1 QGPLAE
7 TAPGLELASSVSDPY
22 DGYVIETFIP
32 FDLLP
37 APVDPENMTMN
48 IFIYDSDTNDLTGQ
62 TRLGWS
68 VWGGVQGD
76 PYRWGH
82 VHLEGY
88 TASGEGELEPP
99 QMPLEAARSVDSP
112 WSILQSAEDGVPLAG
127 APAVSEAEAVQ
138 VSDGPTVE
146 GGTLTATVQA
156 GDAGGQI
163 HAFALDQDGNAL
175 GDQVLTIEAGG
186 TADI

>member
-48 IFIYDSDTNDLTGQ
+48 IFIYDSDTDDLTGQ

-68 VWGGVQGD
+68 TWGGVQGD

-82 VHLEGY
+82 VHLVDFTLSDG
-88 TASGEGELEPP
+88 GEVQPP
-99 QMPLEAARSVDSP
+99 QMPLEAAQSVDSP
-112 WSILQSAEDGVPLAG
+112 QSIVQSAGDGVP
-127 APAVSEAEAVQ
+127 PRSEE
-138 VSDGPTVE
+138 
-146 GGTLTATVQA
+146 
-156 GDAGGQI
+156 
-163 HAFALDQDGNAL
+163 H
-175 GDQVLTIEAGG
+175 
-186 TADI
+186 